1 MVNLPIVPDEVGIG
15 GALDGEVDNAAD
27 NAADSASQE
36 SGVPG
41 SVPCS
46 EAVEFDPASQRKGP
60 LQREKGGRRK
70 DAVDH

>member
-27 NAADSASQE
+27 RASQE

-46 EAVEFDPASQRKGP
+46 EAVELDPASQRKGP
-60 LQREKGGRRK
+60 LQREKGGQK
-70 DAVDH
+70 DAGDH

>member
-27 NAADSASQE
+27 CTSQE

-41 SVPCS
+41 SVSCF
-46 EAVEFDPASQRKGP
+46 EVVGLDPTSQRKGP
-60 LQREKGGRRK
+60 LQREKGGRK
-70 DAVDH
+70 DTVDH